1 MGLTIDYGPFA
12 FLDKFEPSF
21 TPNHDDTAKRYSFAN
36 QPSIIWWNL
45 QQFAKDLACL
55 LGPEARD
62 LELLLKGEL
71 NSVDDALEKTMIERV
86 QKLVE
91 LSANEYKYV
100 FTTRYAQI
108 MSQRLGVDLDLEKC
122 MSSTNLKD
130 IEHAAEKA
138 KEFCDVIVK
147 PLLDILQATKV
158 DYNNFF
164 IHLQNYKGPF
174 FIKDKSDT
182 ATLFGAFDE
191 EYLGMFF
198 NSKQLQQMAETEEA
212 FAAGEKVFDANGE
225 LRLLNEKLQEIRNW
239 TQDYLTLVPPTETAA
254 RASLAKKA
262 NPLFVPRSWVLEEV
276 VDDLM
281 YSQRDG
287 LQDPSSELDT
297 SALKKLY
304 LMSVN
309 PYDRT
314 KWDVTLRPELE
325 TKWADLSHQD
335 DAKFM
340 MQASCSS

>member
-1 MGLTIDYGPFA
+1 
-12 FLDKFEPSF
+12 
-21 TPNHDDTAKRYSFAN
+21 
-36 QPSIIWWNL
+36 
-45 QQFAKDLACL
+45 
-55 LGPEARD
+55 
-62 LELLLKGEL
+62 
-71 NSVDDALEKTMIERV
+71 
-86 QKLVE
+86 
-91 LSANEYKYV
+91 
-100 FTTRYAQI
+100 
-108 MSQRLGVDLDLEKC
+108 
-122 MSSTNLKD
+122 
-130 IEHAAEKA
+130 
-138 KEFCDVIVK
+138 
-147 PLLDILQATKV
+147 
-158 DYNNFF
+158 
-164 IHLQNYKGPF
+164 
-174 FIKDKSDT
+174 
-182 ATLFGAFDE
+182 
-191 EYLGMFF
+191 MFF

-254 RASLAKKA
+254 RVSLAKKA